1 MGQKTFMAISGVQQ
15 SRGKNVP
22 ACCPNK
28 FIIYANLGA
37 YELMNF
43 IKSIKANEKSEADVH
58 GA

>member
-1 MGQKTFMAISGVQQ
+1 MAISGVQQ

-37 YELMNF
+37 YELINF